1 MGSSSE
7 ASRARLARRSLRM
20 GSSSEASRARRAPT
34 QCSAERRDRR
44 RLARGAL
51 GEGEGEGEG
60 QDGGGRQEAPCSQRL
75 PNEAAP

>member
-1 MGSSSE
+1 
-7 ASRARLARRSLRM
+7 M

-60 QDGGGRQEAPCSQRL
+60 EGQDGGGRQEAPCSQRL